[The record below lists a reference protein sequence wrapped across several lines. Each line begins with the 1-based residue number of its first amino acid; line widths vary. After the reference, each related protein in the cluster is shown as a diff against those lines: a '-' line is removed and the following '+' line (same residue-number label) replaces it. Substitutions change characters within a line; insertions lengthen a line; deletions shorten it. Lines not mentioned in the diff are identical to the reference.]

1 MFSIKS
7 SVSGHLD
14 CFYVL
19 TTANNGAMNMGVQ
32 VSFWESDFISFRYI
46 PRGEIAG
53 SLGNSIFKFL
63 RNFQNI
69 FHLSLKIPNQR
80 KPKDTVLGLF
90 YSPETCLH
98 TLFLVCFCFV
108 FFFNLSDGEWVSE
121 HIQCLCFLLTY
132 TWGWGLKNEKVMF
145 TNPLLG
151 QFHWK
156 GLT

>member
-1 MFSIKS
+1 MCIYHMFSIKS

-19 TTANNGAMNMGVQ
+19 TTANNGAVNMGVQ

-108 FFFNLSDGEWVSE
+108 FFFSISLMVNGFLSTFSVYVFSWLIPEDEV
-121 HIQCLCFLLTY
+121 
-132 TWGWGLKNEKVMF
+132 
-145 TNPLLG
+145 
-151 QFHWK
+151 
-156 GLT
+156 